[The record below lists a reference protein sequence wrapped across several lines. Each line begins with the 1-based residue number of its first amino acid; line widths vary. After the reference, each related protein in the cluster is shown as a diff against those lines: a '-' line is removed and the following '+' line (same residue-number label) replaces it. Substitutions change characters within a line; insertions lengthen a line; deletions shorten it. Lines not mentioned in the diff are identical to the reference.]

1 MAVNRITNKQVV
13 NKELVNR
20 ANEVSTKST
29 TIRGNRQTTIVPGN
43 NYSNNYSI
51 TLKDIDTSILN
62 HVKNTM
68 KPTVKDAN
76 ETFKI
81 PVFYGNEERWKAV
94 RKRGVLRDKNGSL
107 ILPLIMLKRTEVSRN
122 DLSGQS
128 FSHDLRNKY
137 VNVVRNSTWSKDNQY
152 DRFSVQQGVKPAYE
166 NIVTGMPTYSDI
178 TYEFVLWTNF
188 IEQMN
193 PLIESFVDQS
203 HTYWGDGER
212 MKFLCNIDSVSDASE
227 MTQDGERFIKSTF
240 NVVTKAYLLP
250 EYLNSV
256 VTNKIS
262 NMRKQMTPSKVT
274 FNTEIDIAGGNVDSP
289 SINQGMG
296 PKGQQNSDSMPQ
308 GSSPGGGIGGGKGP
322 GSPLT

>member
-20 ANEVSTKST
+20 ANEVSTKNT

-43 NYSNNYSI
+43 NYSDNYSI

-81 PVFYGNEERWKAV
+81 PVYYGNEERWKAV
-94 RKRGVLRDKNGSL
+94 RKRGVLRDKNGAL

-128 FSHDLRNKY
+128 FSHDLKNKY
-137 VNVVRNSTWSKDNQY
+137 VNVVRNSSWSKDNQY
-152 DRFSVQQGVKPAYE
+152 DRFSVQQGIQPAYE
-166 NIVTGMPTYSDI
+166 NIVTSMPTYSDI
-178 TYEFVLWTNF
+178 TYDFVLWTNF

-212 MKFLCNIDSVSDASE
+212 MKFLCNIDSVTDASE

-240 NVVTKAYLLP
+240 SVTTKAYLLP

-262 NMRKQMTPSKVT
+262 NMRKQMTPSRVT
-274 FNTEIDIAGGNVDSP
+274 FTTEDDTTS
-289 SINQGMG
+289 
-296 PKGQQNSDSMPQ
+296 SDGTIVRS
-308 GSSPGGGIGGGKGP
+308 GAKTIGGGPQADTPK
-322 GSPLT
+322 